1 MKKFSKN
8 FQDFCVEN
16 VTKRKTLTIF
26 FIIEAKQV
34 IERLVQKM
42 RVEIVKMFQ

>member
-8 FQDFCVEN
+8 FQELCVEN
-16 VTKRKTLTIF
+16 VAKRKTLTIF
-26 FIIEAKQV
+26 FLIEAKQF